1 MNENL
6 ILFAISGL
14 FLAGI
19 IKGAT
24 GIGYS
29 SCALPFLAAALDL
42 KAAIVLLVFPA
53 MASNVAVLFTTG
65 SLEHAL
71 RRFWP
76 LYLATL
82 PGILAGVSLLI
93 WVDKRIPT
101 QILGV
106 IIAAYAIQW
115 VDKRIPTQI
124 LGVIIA
130 AYAIQGW
137 LKPSFVLQPRI
148 AHAAQIPVGLLNGLL
163 TGFTGSQVM
172 PLMPYM
178 MSLQL
183 DSMLFVQAVNIAVV
197 IASLFLGFGLWA
209 TGTMSAPDVG
219 LSIMAVVPALFGVQL
234 GTWARQH
241 IPAVHFRSIVLA
253 VLLLIG
259 VSLLLRA

>member
-1 MNENL
+1 MHENL

-42 KAAIVLLVFPA
+42 KAAIVLLVVPA

-65 SLEHAL
+65 SLERAL
-71 RRFWP
+71 KKFWP
-76 LYLATL
+76 LYLSTL
-82 PGILAGVSLLI
+82 PGILGGVSLLML
-93 WVDKRIPT
+93 VDKRIPT

-106 IIAAYAIQW
+106 IITAYAIQ
-115 VDKRIPTQI
+115 
-124 LGVIIA
+124 A
-130 AYAIQGW
+130 W

-148 AHAAQIPVGLLNGLL
+148 AQAAQVPVGLLNGLL

-178 MSLQL
+178 MSLKM
-183 DSMLFVQAVNIAVV
+183 DAGLFVQAVNIAVV

-209 TGTMSAPDVG
+209 TGAMAAPDLG
-219 LSIMAVVPALFGVQL
+219 LSVLAVAPALFGVRL
-234 GTWARQH
+234 GTWSRQH
-241 IPAVHFRSIVLA
+241 IPPAHFRSIVLA

-259 VSLLLRA
+259 VSLFLRA